1 MKNLSNYFLGFVTF
15 VFAVVVISLTCYL
28 TIPNFKNFVDNLI
41 NPTKTEAY
49 NLVVSAENASVKVMQ
64 GESEIQPGEKVLTAG
79 SVYTITVGSTSEDY
93 HCTYFYLNG
102 VLYANGSEVVC
113 ESDFDISALVVGT
126 YDLTISYVN
135 CEGLEVL
142 DVTNLPTT
150 QPGVAF
156 EGLVITPGE
165 NVLYKDQKLRFNIP
179 SYVDKEFTELKISTA
194 TNTLIYTYEDLVTTT
209 TYSVYADTH
218 IELTY
223 TDIVEEPVAL
233 PASYFTFND
242 GTLMG
247 FSAEGQE
254 KYDAGEIKAFI
265 TPSSYSLGLTVTEEL
280 TFIDLYELDDYCR
293 SNGYSF
299 SFTNID
305 GSTIWVV
312 SEDRFFEFERLID
325 EIIMTNGSITITTEV
340 QQYID
345 GVDFSVTG
353 IGIDAFSRCDLL
365 SSVVISDGV
374 VEISD
379 SAFDFCYGLEK
390 VFIPEGVEVIGSSS
404 FCSTSLKSVSLPST
418 IKTIGFSAFRD
429 TDITSFYIPKNV
441 VSLGDLVVGGCSNL
455 ETITVSPDNPI
466 FSDYSSNCV
475 VEVGTNILRLGC
487 SSTVIPESV
496 EFIGDY
502 AFWYCSGL
510 TSITIPNSVTSL
522 GYSCFDNCTSL
533 TSITIPDSV
542 ISLGTRCFADC
553 TSLTSI
559 TIPDGISSLSNECFS
574 GCTSLTSIT
583 IPSGVTRVGQTCF
596 NGCTSLISIIIPES
610 VTELGTACFSGCTSL
625 NTITLPSGIS
635 TLSMSLFSNCTS
647 LKTITIPSG
656 VTDLYIY
663 CFYGCTSL
671 SSIDFSSLLEV
682 PELDSGDAFMGLNEN
697 CKFVVPDALYDS
709 WIVAENLSAYV
720 SQIVKASEYT
730 PST

>member
-15 VFAVVVISLTCYL
+15 VFTVAVVFSACYL
-28 TIPNFKNFVDNLI
+28 TIPNFKNFIDNLI
-41 NPTKTEAY
+41 NPPKTEAY
-49 NLVVSAENASVKVMQ
+49 NLVVLAENASVKVMQ
-64 GESEIQPGEKVLTAG
+64 GEKEIQPGEKVLTAG

-102 VLYANGSEVVC
+102 VLYANGSEIVC

-142 DVTNLPTT
+142 DITNPPVL

-165 NVLYKDQKLRFNIP
+165 NVLYKDQKLRFNVP
-179 SYVDKEFTELKISTA
+179 RYTDKEFAELKIIAA
-194 TNTLIYTYEDLVTTT
+194 TNTLIYTYEDLATTT
-209 TYSVYADTH
+209 TYGVYADTH

-233 PASYFTFND
+233 PASYFTFDD

-247 FSAEGQE
+247 FSAEGQA

-280 TFIDLYELDDYCR
+280 TFTDLYELYDYCR

-379 SAFDFCYGLEK
+379 SAFAFCYGLEK
-390 VFIPEGVEVIGSSS
+390 VFIPEGVEVIGSYS
-404 FCSTSLKSVSLPST
+404 FDSTSLKSVSLPST
-418 IKTIGFSAFRD
+418 IKTIGRSAFSD
-429 TDITSFYIPKNV
+429 TAITSFYIPENV
-441 VSLGDLVVGGCSNL
+441 VSLGDLVVGGCPNL

-502 AFWYCSGL
+502 AFWCCSGL

-533 TSITIPDSV
+533 TSINIPNSV
-542 ISLGTRCFADC
+542 TSLGIRCFADC

-559 TIPDGISSLSNECFS
+559 TIPDGISSLSNECFN

-583 IPSGVTRVGQTCF
+583 IPNSVTRLGQTCF
-596 NGCTSLISIIIPES
+596 NGCTSLISITIPES
-610 VTELGTACFSGCTSL
+610 VTELGIACFSGCTSL
-625 NTITLPSGIS
+625 TSITLPDALS
-635 TLSMSLFSNCTS
+635 TLSMSLFSGCTS
-647 LKTITIPSG
+647 LTSITIPSG

-697 CKFVVPDALYDS
+697 CKIVVPDELYDS
-709 WIVAENLSAYV
+709 WIIAENWSAFADY
-720 SQIVKASEYT
+720 IVKASEYFA
-730 PST
+730 SV